1 MSTLADRIKEA
12 MEGAQLR
19 PADLA
24 RATKKTSGA
33 IAMWLG
39 GSIKSLK
46 AESAAALESATGYS
60 ADWIVTGRLPKRRE
74 HLFRNSASTEAVW
87 ENLDPEDTPEDPDP
101 MRVRLPVVGTIRFVD
116 DEGAYEEVAY
126 PADRPDG
133 RLDGYSHDPD
143 AYALRVV
150 GDGLRPA
157 LREGQ
162 YIVAE
167 PKSRYEPGEYVI
179 IALEDG
185 QRMIKEFM
193 FERSGSVT
201 VLSVNTGKRS
211 TYEHAKIAYMH
222 PIVAEV
228 SASRWHPAE

>member
-1 MSTLADRIKEA
+1 

-39 GSIKSLK
+39 GGIKSLK

-74 HLFRNSASTEAVW
+74 GLLRNSLSTEAVW
-87 ENLDPEDTPEDPDP
+87 DLYDPEDTPEDPDP
-101 MRVRLPVVGTIRFVD
+101 MRVRVPVIGTIRFVD
-116 DEGAYEEVAY
+116 DEGAYEEETY

-133 RLDGYSHDPD
+133 RIDGYSYDPNS
-143 AYALRVV
+143 YALRVR

-167 PKSRYEPGEYVI
+167 PKAACEPGEYVI
-179 IALEDG
+179 ILLEDG

-201 VLSVNTGKRS
+201 VLGLNTGKRS
-211 TYEHAKIAYMH
+211 TYENAKIKHIH

-228 SASRWHPAE
+228 SASRWRPA